1 MNNKL
6 KTAALMYALGDANLE
21 AIVQLGGIEAGTTAL
36 VMKGVIERIQANMQ
50 ARPKP
55 RWGFVQNTDGYWFI
69 YTPRWEFKKL
79 SGLHYRITDR
89 STGEI
94 VKER

>member
-1 MNNKL
+1 MYSKL
-6 KTAALMYALGDANLE
+6 KTASFKYALGDSNLE
-21 AIVQLGGIEAGTTAL
+21 EIVILGGTEAGTTAV
-36 VMKGVIERIQANMQ
+36 VMRAVIERIQENMQ
-50 ARPKP
+50 TRPKP
-55 RWGFVQNTDGYWFI
+55 RWGFVQDTDGYWFI